1 MPKKLIFVYAAAAV
15 FIAAAASAEEMA
27 TFPVLDGQVHEG
39 VASCASSNCHGSVKQ
54 YQNSR
59 ILHNEY
65 ITWDREDIH
74 SEAYKKMF
82 TKAFTDITDKL
93 GMKAPHEE
101 PVCLACHASDVPK
114 KLRGTKFQM
123 DDGIGCETC
132 HGGSENWLAAHT
144 DKDASHETNLA
155 NGMYPSDDIVQ
166 RTRLCLSCHYGN
178 DKQFVTHEIMGAG
191 HPRISFEM
199 DTFSELQPPHFVQDE
214 DYKQRKTAYSNVKVW
229 AVGQAVAAASVLEM
243 LHSTHMRPNKLF
255 PELSM
260 FDCHSCHHRMSDK
273 SWTPRRS
280 TGLGP
285 GVVPINDSSLLMLR
299 HVIVPMD
306 ASLAWRFRKILKE
319 MHQAST
325 TDYASLVEK
334 IEQLQAMVDSL
345 TGKIVQ
351 HEFTA
356 KDIQEITLS
365 LINDGVW
372 GEYQDYV
379 AAEQSVMAIS
389 ALTISWDKL
398 VPFSDVRR
406 ENLKREIDLLYNIVD
421 KDEAYNQKRFS
432 NALGKLREIIS
443 GS

>member
-1 MPKKLIFVYAAAAV
+1 MFNKFMYVLTVTSAV
-15 FIAAAASAEEMA
+15 LACNVASAETA

-54 YQNSR
+54 YKNSR

-65 ITWDREDIH
+65 ITWDRNDAH
-74 SEAYKKMF
+74 SDAYKKLF
-82 TKAFTDITDKL
+82 NKEFTDITDKL

-114 KLRGTKFQM
+114 KLQGVKFQM

-132 HGGSENWLAAHT
+132 HGGAENWLAAHT
-144 DKDASHETNLA
+144 DKDATHETNIS
-155 NGMYPSDDIVQ
+155 NGMFPSDDIVQ

-214 DYKQRKTAYSNVKVW
+214 DYIKRKSAYSNVKVW

-243 LHSTHMRPNKLF
+243 LQSRHMQPNRLF

-299 HVIVPMD
+299 HVIVPID
-306 ASLAWRFRKILKE
+306 ASMAWRFRKILKE

-325 TDYASLVEK
+325 ADYASLVKK
-334 IEQLQAMVDSL
+334 IDQLQDMVESF
-345 TGKIVQ
+345 TATIVQ

-398 VPFSDVRR
+398 VPFNDARR
-406 ENLKREIDLLYNIVD
+406 DNLKRNIDLLYEIVD
-421 KDEAYNQKRFS
+421 KEEAYDQKRFS
-432 NALGKLREIIS
+432 DALGKLREIVS